1 MSEARAGGFFWLMTA
16 LTGTIAMVVFQKI
29 VVFSDAAKT
38 AANIAAQESLFRAG
52 IAADLVATICY
63 LAATLYVYEILKPVH
78 KNLSLLAAFF
88 SITGC
93 CAAAAT
99 FIFHLAPLVI
109 LGKAP
114 YLSAFTT
121 EQLQALVLA
130 LLRIRMQAGIVS
142 FLFFGLHCFLVGY
155 LIFKSTFLPRF
166 VGVLM
171 LGAGLGWLTF
181 SLSNLLAPGFGRLLS
196 PYIML
201 PGALG
206 EISLTLWLLVKGVN
220 VQRWKE
226 QTA

>member
-1 MSEARAGGFFWLMTA
+1 MSQARTAGFFWLMTA
-16 LTGTIAMVVFQKI
+16 VTGTIAMVIFQKI
-29 VVFSDAAKT
+29 FVLNDPAAT
-38 AANIAAQESLFRAG
+38 AANIAAQESLFRGG

-63 LAATLYVYEILKPVH
+63 LAATLFVYEILKPVN

-93 CAAAAT
+93 AAGAAA

-114 YLSAFTT
+114 YLSTFTT
-121 EQLQALVLA
+121 EQLQALALA
-130 LLRIRMQAGIVS
+130 FLRIRMQAGVVS
-142 FLFFGLHCFLVGY
+142 FLFFGLHCFFVGF
-155 LIFKSTFLPRF
+155 LIFRSTYLPRF

-171 LGAGLGWLTF
+171 LSAGLGWMTF
-181 SLSNLLAPGFGRLLS
+181 SFTNLLTPAFARVLG

-206 EISLTLWLLVKGVN
+206 EISLTLWLLIRGLN
-220 VQRWKE
+220 VQRWQE
-226 QTA
+226 RTA